1 MDLVEEMHS
10 NTHRHLPSYKHYTLV
25 CDRGSLTLSSSNYKP
40 MSCTKLLTFNDYI
53 WSMFIDIHITS
64 NILACSY
71 THCTLW
77 VLYSLTIVLNDKPFI
92 GYRGVLICRITTVQ
106 TT

>member
-1 MDLVEEMHS
+1 MDLVKEMHS
-10 NTHRHLPSYKHYTLV
+10 NAHCHLPSYKHYTLV

-64 NILACSY
+64 SY

-77 VLYSLTIVLNDKPFI
+77 VLYSVNVVLNDKHFI